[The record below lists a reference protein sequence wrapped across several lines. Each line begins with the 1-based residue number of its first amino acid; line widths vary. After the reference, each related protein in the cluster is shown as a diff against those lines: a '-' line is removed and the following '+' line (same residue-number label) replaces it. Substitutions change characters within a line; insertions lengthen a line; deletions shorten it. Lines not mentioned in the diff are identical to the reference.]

1 MKIFISVDIEGVAG
15 ITDWSEARKSSDEYK
30 YFAEQM
36 TREVKAACKG
46 ANKAGTD
53 EIWIKD
59 AHGSGRNINAS
70 KLPENT
76 KLIRGWSGH
85 PFSMVQELDE
95 TFDAL
100 IYIGYHSWGGS
111 NYNPLA
117 HTIDSSKVDNI
128 KINGEYVSE
137 FLLNSYAAAYVGVP
151 VVFISGDKGICEHA
165 NGINKNIKTV
175 PISEGVG
182 NSTISIHPDLAIG
195 LIEEGVEESLK
206 GDLSKNKITL
216 PEEFNLEISY
226 MVQGAAYEASFYPGA
241 ELIAPKKVKFYSKD
255 YFEVLRAIMFLI

>member
-1 MKIFISVDIEGVAG
+1 MKVFISADIEGVAG
-15 ITDWSEARKSSDEYK
+15 ITNWGEANKANEEYK
-30 YFAEQM
+30 YYAKQM
-36 TREVKAACKG
+36 TKEVKAACKG
-46 ANKAGTD
+46 ANKAGVE

-59 AHGSGRNINAS
+59 AHGSGRNIDSS

-76 KLIRGWSGH
+76 KMVRGWSGH

-117 HTIDSSKVDNI
+117 HTINSSIIDYI

-137 FLLNSYAAAYVGVP
+137 FLLYSYAAAYVGVP
-151 VVFISGDKGICEHA
+151 VVFISGDKGICQHA
-165 NGINKNIKTV
+165 KDINENIKTV
-175 PISEGVG
+175 AVSEGVG
-182 NSTISIHPDLAIG
+182 NSTISIHPDLAID
-195 LIEEGVEESLK
+195 LIKEGVEESLH
-206 GDLSKNKITL
+206 GDLSKNKIVL

-226 MVQGAAYEASFYPGA
+226 KTQGKAYEASFYPGA
-241 ELIAPKKVKFYSKD
+241 ELIGSKKVKFYSKD
-255 YFEVLRAIMFLI
+255 YFEILRARMFLI